1 MKNSHSLTVFASRS
15 AAKQSPIG
23 IARQAWGL
31 CNLRLLRLP
40 RAVTLTLI
48 AISLL
53 LAACG
58 AAAAPVGP
66 LETIRLPMGYIPN
79 VQYAPFYVA
88 VERGYFAEA
97 GYAIEFDYSFE
108 TDGVALVGAGQLPF
122 AIVSGEQVLLGRAA
136 GLPIV
141 YVGAWYQQFPVAVVA
156 MADSGI
162 SALQDLKGAR
172 IGLPGLFGATYI
184 GLRALLSQRS
194 ILEAD
199 VQLDSIGFNQVQAL
213 AAGQEDAVVGYINNE
228 PIQLRAQGYDVTV
241 LHVADYVDL
250 AANGILTNESMLAE
264 QPERVRG
271 FVRAFLR
278 GLADTIADPEAA
290 YEISTKYVEGLAAL
304 DKDTQMAVLTLSIES
319 WQAEPLGY
327 SSPQAWENMHAV
339 LLEMG
344 LLTQPLDVSAAF
356 TNDYLPAD

>member
-1 MKNSHSLTVFASRS
+1 MKT
-15 AAKQSPIG
+15 
-23 IARQAWGL
+23 
-31 CNLRLLRLP
+31 RLF
-40 RAVTLTLI
+40 TLLL
-48 AISLL
+48 ALSLL

-58 AAAAPVGP
+58 AQPAAPGS

-97 GYAIEFDYSFE
+97 GYQIEFDYSFE

-141 YVGAWYQQFPVAVVA
+141 YVCAWYQEFPVAIVSLA
-156 MADSGI
+156 ESGI
-162 SALQDLKGAR
+162 LAPIDLKGAR

-184 GLRALLSQRS
+184 GLRALLSQRN

-228 PIQLRAQGYDVTV
+228 PIQLQAEGYEVNV

-250 AANGILTNESMLAE
+250 AANGILASESVLAQ

-278 GLADTIADPEAA
+278 GLEDTIADPEAA
-290 YEISTKYVEGLAAL
+290 YEISTQYVEGLAAQ
-304 DKDTQMAVLTLSIES
+304 DKDTQMAVLRLSIES
-319 WQAEPLGY
+319 WQAQPLGY
-327 SSPQAWENMHAV
+327 SNPQAWENMHAV

-344 LLTQPLDVSAAF
+344 LLTQPLDLSAAF
-356 TNDYLPAD
+356 TNGFLPAE

>member
-1 MKNSHSLTVFASRS
+1 MKTRLFAVLT
-15 AAKQSPIG
+15 
-23 IARQAWGL
+23 
-31 CNLRLLRLP
+31 
-40 RAVTLTLI
+40 AV
-48 AISLL
+48 SLL

-58 AAAAPVGP
+58 AAAAPAGP
-66 LETIRLPMGYIPN
+66 RQAIRLPMGYIPN

-97 GYAIEFDYSFE
+97 GFDIEFDYSFE

-141 YVGAWYQQFPVAVVA
+141 YVGAWYQEFPVAIVA
-156 MADSGI
+156 MTESGI
-162 SALQDLKGAR
+162 QTPQDLKGAR

-184 GLRALLSQRS
+184 GLRAVLSQRQ

-228 PIQLRAQGYDVTV
+228 PVQLRAEGYAVNV
-241 LHVADYVDL
+241 LHVADYVQL
-250 AANGILTNESMLAE
+250 AANGLLTNETMLAE
-264 QPERVRG
+264 HPEQVRG

-290 YEISTKYVEGLAAL
+290 YQIATKYVEGLAAQ
-304 DKDTQMAVLTLSIES
+304 DKATQMEVLTLSIES

-327 SSPQAWENMHAV
+327 SDPQAWENMQAV

-344 LLTQPLDVSAAF
+344 LLSAPLDLGAAF
-356 TNDYLPAD
+356 SNEYLPAE

>member
-1 MKNSHSLTVFASRS
+1 M
-15 AAKQSPIG
+15 
-23 IARQAWGL
+23 
-31 CNLRLLRLP
+31 
-40 RAVTLTLI
+40 TLI

-58 AAAAPVGP
+58 AAAAPAGP
-66 LETIRLPMGYIPN
+66 WQAIRLPMGYIPN

-97 GYAIEFDYSFE
+97 GFDIEFDYSFE

-122 AIVSGEQVLLGRAA
+122 AVVSGEQVLLGRAA

-141 YVGAWYQQFPVAVVA
+141 YVGAWYQEFPVAIVA
-156 MADSGI
+156 MTESGI
-162 SALQDLKGAR
+162 QTPQDLKGAR

-184 GLRALLSQRS
+184 GLRAVLSQRQ

-228 PIQLRAQGYDVTV
+228 PVQLRAEGYAVNV
-241 LHVADYVDL
+241 LHVADYVQL
-250 AANGILTNESMLAE
+250 AANGLLTNETMLAE
-264 QPERVRG
+264 HPEQVRG

-290 YEISTKYVEGLAAL
+290 YEIATKYVEGLAAQ
-304 DKDTQMAVLTLSIES
+304 DKATQMEVLTLSIES

-327 SSPQAWENMHAV
+327 SDPQAWENMQAV

-344 LLTQPLDVSAAF
+344 LLSAPLDLGAAF
-356 TNDYLPAD
+356 SNEYLPAE

>member
-1 MKNSHSLTVFASRS
+1 MKH
-15 AAKQSPIG
+15 
-23 IARQAWGL
+23 
-31 CNLRLLRLP
+31 RLLVL
-40 RAVTLTLI
+40 LI

-53 LAACG
+53 LTACG
-58 AAAAPVGP
+58 TAAAPTGP
-66 LETIRLPMGYIPN
+66 LETLRLPMGYIPN

-88 VERGYFAEA
+88 AERGYFAEA
-97 GYAIEFDYSFE
+97 GYTVEFDYSFE

-122 AIVSGEQVLLGRAA
+122 AVVSGEQVLLGRAA

-141 YVGAWYQQFPVAVVA
+141 YVGAWYQEFPVAIVA

-162 SALQDLKGAR
+162 ASAQDLKGAR

-184 GLRALLSQRS
+184 GLRAVLSQRN

-213 AAGQEDAVVGYINNE
+213 AAGQQDAVVGYINNE
-228 PIQLRAQGYDVTV
+228 PIQLQAQGYDVTV

-250 AANGILTNESMLAE
+250 AANGILSNETMLAE
-264 QPERVRG
+264 QPARVRA

-290 YEISTKYVEGLAAL
+290 YEISTKYVDGLAAL

-327 SSPQAWENMHAV
+327 SNPQAWENMHAV

-356 TNDYLPAD
+356 TNDFLPAE